1 MLLFDW
7 TVHKAITYNEQL
19 KMKRDAQLEAV
30 FLRYGFRSFRI
41 KEKWDFYYDFKSNKL
56 IDFSS

>member
-1 MLLFDW
+1 
-7 TVHKAITYNEQL
+7 
-19 KMKRDAQLEAV
+19 MKRDAQLEAV